1 MKSQITTLA
10 NKVSRKWHQVDVSK
24 EPMGRVATHIAN
36 LLRGK
41 HKRDFTPHVDMGD
54 YVIAINA
61 GHLKLTGR
69 KVAQKKYYRHSG
81 YLGGIKSTALKDLI
95 IKNPEDVL
103 KRAVFSMIDDL
114 KFRKQIMSRLKIVKG
129 DKHDYKVTNNNS

>member
-69 KVAQKKYYRHSG
+69 KVAQKKYYRH
-81 YLGGIKSTALKDLI
+81 
-95 IKNPEDVL
+95 
-103 KRAVFSMIDDL
+103 
-114 KFRKQIMSRLKIVKG
+114 
-129 DKHDYKVTNNNS
+129 

>member
-54 YVIAINA
+54 YVIDINA